1 MNFLIIGASGF
12 IGRHIKSNAL
22 TEGHSVTGT
31 TTQESHPELFKFNLF
46 KDRIS
51 DCLPSSFFSQ
61 SEQVVA
67 IMTAV
72 VSNMDLCLT
81 DIEKSRQINVVN
93 TIQLLKDLYERDC
106 KIVFLSTGYVFDG
119 SQGNWKEG
127 DIRKPIN
134 KYAEHKVEVEDFIL
148 ESQRD
153 ALIFRLDKVVGDSPL
168 EHHLYTEWWKLLM
181 INQPIVC
188 VEGMKISPTAVD
200 DISKAIFLSIQ
211 NNYSG
216 LFHLAGPDQLTRY
229 DLANEFCNLAG
240 IPPNVVEKPLKDFGF
255 KDGRALNSCLCAE
268 RFCNLTG
275 MRFKNSK
282 EQINAFLKNA
292 SK

>member
-51 DCLPSSFFSQ
+51 DCLPNSFFSQ

-106 KIVFLSTGYVFDG
+106 KIVFFSTGYVFDG
-119 SQGNWKEG
+119 SRGSWREE
-127 DIRKPIN
+127 DIRNPIN
-134 KYAEHKVEVEDFIL
+134 KYAEHKVEVENFIL
-148 ESQRD
+148 ESQKD
-153 ALIFRLDKVVGDSPL
+153 ALIFRLDKVVGDSPH
-168 EHHLYTEWWKLLM
+168 EHHLYTEWWELL
-181 INQPIVC
+181 NRNEPIVC

-200 DISKAIFLSIQ
+200 DVSKAIFLSVQ

-216 LFHLAGPDQLTRY
+216 LFHLAGPDQITRY
-229 DLANEFCNLAG
+229 DLAHVFCNLAG
-240 IPPNVVEKPLKDFGF
+240 ISANVIQKPLEAFGF
-255 KDGRALNSCLCAE
+255 KDGRALNSSLCAE
-268 RFCNLTG
+268 RFCKLSG
-275 MRFKNSK
+275 MRFANSTQ
-282 EQINAFLKNA
+282 QISSFLGKT
-292 SK
+292 